1 MRIGKIIR
9 IIRNVPAPVRIVNWP
24 KPKPIPVEIPAKQ
37 PEKVE
42 TR

>member
-24 KPKPIPVEIPAKQ
+24 KPKPIPVEMPTL
-37 PEKVE
+37 PEKV
-42 TR
+42 TVK